1 MPKKIYDIV
10 PPKVAQQALK
20 KSGAGAAPK
29 RKRAS
34 KKPLQ
39 QDVKAIF
46 EPIGQQ
52 RKSSTGHHEV
62 KAGGGFPVKWAWIAG
77 GVLVLAL
84 CVYLYGA
91 LAKATIQVFPVT
103 ETLSFQE
110 KISAD
115 TSYDNVNVLK
125 NIIPARLVVQEAS
138 LTQEFP
144 ATGSASNDG
153 KAAGTIKVYNKVSP
167 ATPITLKEGT
177 HFLSDSGKYFVS
189 LTRIVIPAM
198 KGNVAGSIDVS
209 VQAEESGTEYN
220 IGASKF
226 SVPKLSGTAYYY
238 NIWAESKSSMAGGYT
253 GNVKKVSKSDLATAK
268 DVLGKKILEDA
279 EASLRGQIS
288 ADEVLLEGAL
298 IRSVIESTADS
309 KEGDIKDAFNQTAK
323 AKVSALVFKKDDIQ
337 KFAKLD
343 AQSKL
348 DDGKELLEESLQVS
362 YVTGAVDMQTGTIKM
377 DVSVSGQTYYAV
389 DSNSFIDALPQK
401 NASQIQQVISQQ
413 YPSEISKT
421 VVNFWPFWVTKAPK
435 DKGKIKI
442 ELEF

>member
-1 MPKKIYDIV
+1 MPKKIYDIL
-10 PPKVAQQALK
+10 PPKVAAQALK
-20 KSGAGAAPK
+20 KSGAAAAPK
-29 RKRAS
+29 RKRAV

-46 EPIGQQ
+46 EPISQPK
-52 RKSSTGHHEV
+52 KSSASRHEV
-62 KAGGGFPVKWAWIAG
+62 KTGGGFPAKWAWIGG
-77 GVLVLAL
+77 GVLVLAF

-115 TSYDNVNVLK
+115 TSYDNVNVVK
-125 NIIPARLVVQEAS
+125 NIIPARLVAQEAS
-138 LTQEFP
+138 LTQEFE

-198 KGNVAGSIDVS
+198 KGTVAGSIDVR
-209 VQAEESGTEYN
+209 VEAEESGTEYN

-238 NIWAESKSSMAGGYT
+238 SIWAESKTSMAGGYT
-253 GNVKKVSKSDLATAK
+253 GNVKKISKSDLTTAK
-268 DVLGKKILEDA
+268 EVLGKKALEGA
-279 EASLRGQIS
+279 ETALRGQIS
-288 ADEVLLEGAL
+288 DDEVLLEGAL
-298 IRSVIESTADS
+298 VKSVIENTADA

-323 AKVSALVFKKDDIQ
+323 VKVSALVFKKDDVQ

-362 YVTGAVDMQTGTIKM
+362 YVPGAVDLQTGTIKM
-377 DVSVSGQTYYAV
+377 DVSISSQAYYAI

-421 VVNFWPFWVTKAPK
+421 VVSFWPFWVTKAPK